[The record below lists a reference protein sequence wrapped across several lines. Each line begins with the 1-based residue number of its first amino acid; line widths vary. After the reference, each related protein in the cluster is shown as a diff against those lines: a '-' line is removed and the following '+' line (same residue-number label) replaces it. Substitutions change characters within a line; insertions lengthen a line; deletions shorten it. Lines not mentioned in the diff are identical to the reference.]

1 MNQSNK
7 ALDASSND
15 TIRFSILCTTIKDV
29 LLSAKLAISTLFA
42 IRKKFA
48 KKKKRKKRK
57 KEKEVGL
64 ELSPVE
70 RQIVFLANS

>member
-48 KKKKRKKRK
+48 KKKKRKK
-57 KEKEVGL
+57 EKEVGL
-64 ELSPVE
+64 ELTLVE
-70 RQIVFLANS
+70 SQIVFLANS

>member
-15 TIRFSILCTTIKDV
+15 TIRFSILSTTIKDV
-29 LLSAKLAISTLFA
+29 LLSAKLAISILFA
-42 IRKKFA
+42 IRKKSE
-48 KKKKRKKRK
+48 KKKKKRK

-64 ELSPVE
+64 
-70 RQIVFLANS
+70 

>member
-48 KKKKRKKRK
+48 KKKKRKK
-57 KEKEVGL
+57 EKEVGL
-64 ELSPVE
+64 ELTLVE